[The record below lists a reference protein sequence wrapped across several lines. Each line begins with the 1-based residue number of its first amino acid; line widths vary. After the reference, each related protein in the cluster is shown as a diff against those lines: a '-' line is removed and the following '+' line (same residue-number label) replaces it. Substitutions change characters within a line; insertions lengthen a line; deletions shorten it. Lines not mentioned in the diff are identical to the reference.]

1 MFHEQRMDV
10 SGLTPADLESEYAD
24 DLAAV
29 VESVG
34 VDTVV
39 GSTGLDR
46 ASVEQLAQGELP
58 TDFSLE
64 EAAEVQSLAEGV
76 ADPDTVVEMACE
88 HLLLGMSTGVMNIET
103 VAADLDSDLDLD
115 PKDVQ
120 QKIER
125 RAPMSFHEFVH
136 VQHVIASKQR

>member
-1 MFHEQRMDV
+1 MDV